1 MNIVKVTLGRIQAAD
16 ERPLSVAEIA
26 KWPAAGVSVFHL
38 THSFAAITGKLPAR
52 DLAELT
58 TIKVSARMKGAP
70 QTRRH

>member
-26 KWPAAGVSVFHL
+26 KAAGVSVFHL
-38 THSFAAITGKLPAR
+38 THNFAAITSKLPAR
-52 DLAELT
+52 YLAKLT
-58 TIKVSARMKGAP
+58 TMKVSARMKVAP

>member
-16 ERPLSVAEIA
+16 ERPLSVTEIA
-26 KWPAAGVSVFHL
+26 KAAAVSVFHL
-38 THSFAAITGKLPAR
+38 THSFAEITGKLPAR

-58 TIKVSARMKGAP
+58 TMKVSARIKGAP